1 MLHRDEAITEAS
13 ESVYFYGGRTSGAS
27 GEGVTVAQG
36 VPRDKGGQRGGQ
48 AGRHWFRTETVQ
60 AVLEAFGSGLKN
72 CSAYFI
78 TFLG

>member
-48 AGRHWFRTETVQ
+48 AGTGLEQKQYKQCSRHLVQ
-60 AVLEAFGSGLKN
+60 A
-72 CSAYFI
+72 
-78 TFLG
+78 